1 MILFTEY
8 FKLSGRRESA
18 ARHLLSAGRFETARK
33 VGKRW
38 YIDASEPYPAAR
50 DFVNFDMGKRRMLET
65 YRRKGY
71 NKAECA
77 RRLGMNRSSITRELR
92 RGEYEHTMSDLTTET
107 RYSADKAQILHAAHY
122 SAMGPQ
128 LEIGNDGE
136 LARHIEHKILYEK
149 RSPAAILGE
158 IEREGPPFR
167 TRICAATLYSYIRK
181 DVFLNITVKDL
192 PERGRRKRSYKKVVA
207 KTTPRGESIENRPAE
222 VATRA
227 MGGHWEMDTVKGGR
241 GTKANLLVLTE
252 RKTRAELIRIMPDGT
267 SASAVGEIDR
277 IERHLGKELFAL
289 TFRSITVDN
298 GSENADFAGFE
309 RSLYGGRRTKMYYC
323 HPYSSYERGS
333 NENQNRQIR
342 RRVPKGTPIAG
353 YTPEYIGE
361 VERWINTNPRRLHG
375 WRTAE
380 QVFDEEFA
388 GVGVQLG
395 NF

>member
-1 MILFTEY
+1 
-8 FKLSGRRESA
+8 
-18 ARHLLSAGRFETARK
+18 
-33 VGKRW
+33 
-38 YIDASEPYPAAR
+38 
-50 DFVNFDMGKRRMLET
+50 
-65 YRRKGY
+65 
-71 NKAECA
+71 
-77 RRLGMNRSSITRELR
+77 
-92 RGEYEHTMSDLTTET
+92 
-107 RYSADKAQILHAAHY
+107 
-122 SAMGPQ
+122 MGPQ
-128 LEIGNDGE
+128 LKIGNDGE

-158 IEREGPPFR
+158 IEREGLPFR
-167 TRICAATLYSYIRK
+167 TRICPATLYSYIRK
-181 DVFLNITVKDL
+181 DVFLNITVRDL

-207 KTTPRGESIENRPAE
+207 KTSPRGESIENRPAE
-222 VATRA
+222 VMTRA
-227 MGGHWEMDTVKGGR
+227 AGGHWEMDTVKGR
-241 GTKANLLVLTE
+241 QGTKANLLVLTE

-267 SASAVGEIDR
+267 SKSAVGELDR

-342 RRVPKGTPIAG
+342 RRVPKGTPIEG
-353 YTPEYIGE
+353 YAPEYIGE

-380 QVFDEEFA
+380 QVFNEEFA
-388 GVGVQLG
+388 GVRLG
-395 NF
+395 EF